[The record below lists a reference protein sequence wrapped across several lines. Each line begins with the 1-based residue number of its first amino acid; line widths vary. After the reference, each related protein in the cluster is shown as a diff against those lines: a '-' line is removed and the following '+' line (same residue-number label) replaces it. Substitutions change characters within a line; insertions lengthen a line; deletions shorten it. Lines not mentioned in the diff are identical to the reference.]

1 MTECRSHEL
10 QDLLPDFAAGVLD
23 DVTTARVSAHV
34 VECTACA
41 DDLAVLELVRRARPR
56 VTVPDVA
63 RIVAA
68 LPPAPALGAVEAPPV
83 ASRGP
88 RLVAEALPGAGEAR
102 AVSSARL
109 RPRPVVFGQSIWR
122 LAATLGVV
130 IAGGASMLVARRG
143 ITSVQA
149 PVGAGALVVGESAD
163 TMRPQLAETVAVSP
177 PGVTAHAVSVS
188 YGDLGDYS
196 EDELQRMLDRLDEW
210 DGATSTEPLPGVP
223 ILPNSGG
230 GTQ

>member
-68 LPPAPALGAVEAPPV
+68 LPPAPARA
-83 ASRGP
+83 
-88 RLVAEALPGAGEAR
+88 AGR
-102 AVSSARL
+102 
-109 RPRPVVFGQSIWR
+109 
-122 LAATLGVV
+122 
-130 IAGGASMLVARRG
+130 
-143 ITSVQA
+143 
-149 PVGAGALVVGESAD
+149 
-163 TMRPQLAETVAVSP
+163 
-177 PGVTAHAVSVS
+177 
-188 YGDLGDYS
+188 
-196 EDELQRMLDRLDEW
+196 
-210 DGATSTEPLPGVP
+210 
-223 ILPNSGG
+223 
-230 GTQ
+230 